1 MLKTT
6 GLPDDIC
13 DIVQRHN
20 LFLYTGTHDRPVEIA
35 LQAADSASDLII
47 ACALVKG
54 GRLFEVSVRTY
65 KSKGEVLC
73 CRVRPKADRP
83 DSAPYGDCGVL

>member
-1 MLKTT
+1 MQQHGVAAARMLKTT

-47 ACALVKG
+47 ACALVKD
-54 GRLFEVSVRTY
+54 GRLFKVSAKTITI
-65 KSKGEVLC
+65 K
-73 CRVRPKADRP
+73 
-83 DSAPYGDCGVL
+83 